1 MTLEQAH
8 SKNTQKNTPAKTCP
22 SHDTQNNTPD
32 NPRRDHD
39 TQKNTQKI
47 VKQGLSSAGQIGG
60 DLKWMQIT

>member
-39 TQKNTQKI
+39 TQKM
-47 VKQGLSSAGQIGG
+47 
-60 DLKWMQIT
+60 LKK